1 MLGTIRC
8 HWPLI
13 AYGKASMLHTLS
25 PEVLNV
31 SADEGGVLFDEPGL
45 ALTLDIE
52 ATQAL
57 PDQLLSRCALVRKQQ
72 RTVIS
77 QAPPPGHPRRGEAL
91 AT

>member
-13 AYGKASMLHTLS
+13 AYGRASMLHTLS

-45 ALTLDIE
+45 AFTLDIE
-52 ATQAL
+52 AA
-57 PDQLLSRCALVRKQQ
+57 
-72 RTVIS
+72 
-77 QAPPPGHPRRGEAL
+77 
-91 AT
+91 